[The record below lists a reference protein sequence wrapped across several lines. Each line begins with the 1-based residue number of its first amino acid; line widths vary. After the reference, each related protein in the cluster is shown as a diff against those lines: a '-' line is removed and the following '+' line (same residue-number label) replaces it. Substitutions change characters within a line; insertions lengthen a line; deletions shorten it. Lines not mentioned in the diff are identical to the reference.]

1 MTKDVREASWAGRAS
16 DLPDRNRDNLGPAG
30 PIVRGLPEPSGGF
43 RLVVAIPSTGRA
55 PILPDTVRE
64 IARQERLPDLLILSL
79 VAPQDIGDL
88 DPDALPFPVS
98 VVYGPKGATGQRNR
112 VFEECNPDDVV
123 LMLDDDFLMAPD
135 YLQKTLEVFQD
146 DPEVVLATGT
156 VLADGIV
163 GPGYNH
169 EQGSALLAERN
180 TPDLP
185 DTITTAFSGYGC
197 NFAFRVSVVAAYELW
212 FDEDLPLYS
221 WLEDVDFSRRLA
233 RYGKLVKSG
242 AMRGVHLGT
251 KTGRTPGVKLGYSQ
265 IANPVYLLRKGSM
278 TPRHVFEMT
287 ARNTLSNIM
296 HSFQSRPYADFRGRL
311 KGNLMA
317 VIDLLRGRIS
327 PDRILDF

>member
-1 MTKDVREASWAGRAS
+1 MNKTHRAPDWTGRAS
-16 DLPDRNRDNLGPAG
+16 DLPDRNRTNLGPAG
-30 PIVRGLPEPSGGF
+30 PISRSQPEPSGGF
-43 RLVVAIPSTGRA
+43 RMVVAIPSTGRA
-55 PILPDTVRE
+55 PILPDTVRA
-64 IARQERLPDLLILSL
+64 IAHQERLPDLLILSL
-79 VAPQDIGDL
+79 VAPEDIGDL
-88 DPDALPFPVS
+88 DPTTLPFPVK
-98 VVYGPKGATGQRNR
+98 VVYGRKGATAQRNR

-156 VLADGIV
+156 VLADGII

-169 EQGSALLAERN
+169 DEGRALLTRLN

-185 DTITTAFSGYGC
+185 ETIKPAFSGYGC

-221 WLEDVDFSRRLA
+221 WLEDVDFSRRIA
-233 RYGKLVKSG
+233 QYGKLVKSG
-242 AMRGVHLGT
+242 AMRGVHMGT

-278 TPRHVFEMT
+278 TLRHVLEMIS
-287 ARNTLSNIM
+287 RNTLSNLA
-296 HSFQSRPYADFRGRL
+296 HSFQPRPYADFRGRL
-311 KGNLMA
+311 KGNAMA
-317 VIDLLRGRIS
+317 VIDLVRGRIS
-327 PDRILDF
+327 PGRILDL

>member
-1 MTKDVREASWAGRAS
+1 MTTNVREADWTGRAS

-55 PILPDTVRE
+55 SILPDTVRSM
-64 IARQERLPDLLILSL
+64 ALQSRLPDLLILSL
-79 VAPQDIGDL
+79 VSPGDIGDL
-88 DPDALPFPVS
+88 EPETLPFPVS
-98 VVYGPKGATGQRNR
+98 VVYGRKGATAQRNR

-156 VLADGIV
+156 VLADGIR

-169 EQGSALLAERN
+169 EQGRALLADLN
-180 TPDLP
+180 SDTLP
-185 DTITTAFSGYGC
+185 DTIEPAFSGYGC

-221 WLEDVDFSRRLA
+221 WLEDVDFSRRIA

-278 TPRHVFEMT
+278 TLGHVLEMT
-287 ARNTLSNIM
+287 SRNMLSNLA
-296 HSFQSRPYADFRGRL
+296 HAFQRRPYADFRGRL
-311 KGNLMA
+311 KGNMIA
-317 VIDLLRGRIS
+317 VLDLLRGRVS
-327 PDRILDF
+327 PDRILDL

>member
-1 MTKDVREASWAGRAS
+1 MTKNLRDADWTGRAS
-16 DLPDRNRDNLGPAG
+16 DLPDRNRENLGPAG

-55 PILPDTVRE
+55 PILPDTVRA
-64 IARQERLPDLLILSL
+64 IALQEKLPDLLILSL
-79 VAPQDIGDL
+79 VSPDDIGDL
-88 DPDALPFPVS
+88 DPETLPFPVS
-98 VVYGPKGATGQRNR
+98 VVYGRKGATAQRNR

-135 YLQKTLEVFQD
+135 YLQKTLEVFRD

-156 VLADGIV
+156 VLADGIR
-163 GPGYNH
+163 GPGYDH
-169 EQGSALLAERN
+169 EQGRALLAKLN
-180 TPDLP
+180 TDSLP
-185 DTITTAFSGYGC
+185 ATVKPAFSGYGC

-221 WLEDVDFSRRLA
+221 WLEDVDFSRRIA

-278 TPRHVFEMT
+278 TLGHTLEMT
-287 ARNTLSNIM
+287 SRNTLSNLG
-296 HSFQSRPYADFRGRL
+296 HSFQPRPYADFRGRL
-311 KGNLMA
+311 KGNLIA
-317 VIDLLRGRIS
+317 IADLLRGRIS
-327 PDRILDF
+327 PGRILDL

>member
-1 MTKDVREASWAGRAS
+1 MRHATGKAGWAGRAS

-30 PIVRGLPEPSGGF
+30 PIDRGGPAPTGGF

-55 PILPDTVRE
+55 SILPETARA
-64 IARQERLPDLLILSL
+64 IALQTRLPDLLVLSL
-79 VAPQDIGDL
+79 AAAEDIGDL
-88 DPDALPFPVS
+88 DPASLPFPVK
-98 VVYGPKGATGQRNR
+98 VVMGRKGATAQRNR
-112 VFEECNPDDVV
+112 VFEECRPDDIV

-135 YLQKTLEVFQD
+135 YLANTLAVFET

-156 VLADGIV
+156 VLADGIR
-163 GPGYNH
+163 GPGFDH
-169 EQGSALLAERN
+169 EQGRALLAELNR
-180 TPDLP
+180 PDLP
-185 DTITTAFSGYGC
+185 DTVVPTFSGYGC

-221 WLEDVDFSRRLA
+221 WLEDVDFSRRIA
-233 RYGKLVKSG
+233 RYGTLVKSG

-278 TPRHVFEMT
+278 RLGHVLQMT
-287 ARNTLSNIM
+287 GRNMASNIA
-296 HSFQSRPYADFRGRL
+296 HSLLPRPYADFRGRL

-317 VIDLLRGRIS
+317 LADLLRGRIS
-327 PDRILDF
+327 PGRILDL